1 MDWGEIKNHL
11 RQGKGGNAD
20 PGLERPPHPA
30 GGHPCQRRC
39 ASHRRQGL
47 SGVRRNTPGNHD
59 TRRVLIVLSLVAF
72 RPFRPPKFPRSTKPA
87 PPSLQLAAGTGQHRL
102 FPAPGCVLPHPLQNR
117 VPRVQVLL
125 PLPKKRDKRL
135 LVSLFFVSAHKD
147 SATRHGCALRSACR
161 GVSERQWRSAANR
174 PRRQP
179 RQVRPTNSS

>member
-87 PPSLQLAAGTGQHRL
+87 PPSLGLSGKTGQHRL

-125 PLPKKRDKRL
+125 PLPKKSGIASAVPD
-135 LVSLFFVSAHKD
+135 FFVS
-147 SATRHGCALRSACR
+147 
-161 GVSERQWRSAANR
+161 
-174 PRRQP
+174 
-179 RQVRPTNSS
+179 VR